1 MNVSSFGILFLTVS
15 GGVFI
20 GSLIAAVLV
29 TVLLAVVGF
38 IIYKKKNTEREIGE
52 ANSEAKKIVDDAKAE
67 GQKSRLRRAKKVS
80 AF

>member
-29 TVLLAVVGF
+29 TVLLAIVGF
-38 IIYKKKNTEREIGE
+38 IIYKKKNTEREIG
-52 ANSEAKKIVDDAKAE
+52 
-67 GQKSRLRRAKKVS
+67 
-80 AF
+80 